1 MARVSADD
9 IKAAAA
15 ALAGIIP
22 VTPAVPSTILS
33 EKLGCRLTLKL
44 ENLHHTGSFKERGAL
59 NKLRSL
65 SDDAKARGVVA
76 ASAGNHAQGVA
87 HHATRLGIRSTIV
100 MPRTTPFTKI
110 SRTEAFGGQVVLIG
124 DNLSDCQ
131 AHADSLVAER
141 GLTMVHPYDDS
152 AIIAGQGTVGLELV
166 AAVPDLD
173 DIVVPIGGGGIISG
187 VAIAAKSLKPDI
199 RITGVEAAMY
209 SSMSDALKG
218 IKRDY
223 AGPTLAEG
231 IAVKQPG
238 VLTQAVIGEL
248 VDDIILADEPM
259 LEEAAHMLLV
269 SQRLLAEGAG
279 AAGLAAIMVAPQRFS
294 GRRVGV
300 VITGGNIDARL
311 TSSILMRGLVHDG
324 QLIHLVV
331 RIDDT
336 PGLLSQ
342 VTAIVG
348 QCGGNILEVEHN
360 RLVLAAPVKRADLD
374 LLVETRNRDH
384 GGIIRDRLADAGFV
398 VAIGGGLDLSAPAGT
413 A

>member
-1 MARVSADD
+1 
-9 IKAAAA
+9 
-15 ALAGIIP
+15 
-22 VTPAVPSTILS
+22 
-33 EKLGCRLTLKL
+33 
-44 ENLHHTGSFKERGAL
+44 
-59 NKLRSL
+59 
-65 SDDAKARGVVA
+65 
-76 ASAGNHAQGVA
+76 
-87 HHATRLGIRSTIV
+87 
-100 MPRTTPFTKI
+100 
-110 SRTEAFGGQVVLIG
+110 
-124 DNLSDCQ
+124 
-131 AHADSLVAER
+131 
-141 GLTMVHPYDDS
+141 
-152 AIIAGQGTVGLELV
+152 
-166 AAVPDLD
+166 
-173 DIVVPIGGGGIISG
+173 
-187 VAIAAKSLKPDI
+187 
-199 RITGVEAAMY
+199 
-209 SSMSDALKG
+209 
-218 IKRDY
+218 
-223 AGPTLAEG
+223 
-231 IAVKQPG
+231 
-238 VLTQAVIGEL
+238 
-248 VDDIILADEPM
+248 
-259 LEEAAHMLLV
+259 
-269 SQRLLAEGAG
+269 
-279 AAGLAAIMVAPQRFS
+279 MVAPQRFS